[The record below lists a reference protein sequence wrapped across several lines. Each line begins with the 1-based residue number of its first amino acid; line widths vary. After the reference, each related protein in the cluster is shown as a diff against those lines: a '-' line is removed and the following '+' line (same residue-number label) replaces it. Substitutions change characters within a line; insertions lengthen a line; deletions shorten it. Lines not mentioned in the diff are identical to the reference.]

1 MSKLSVLKFSRD
13 IGKQFSQLAFVI
25 NELSFD
31 CKAKRELLQQTEKVR
46 FS

>member
-1 MSKLSVLKFSRD
+1 MSKLSILKFSRD
-13 IGKQFSQLAFVI
+13 IGKPFSQLAFVI

-31 CKAKRELLQQTEKVR
+31 YKSKRELLQQIEKVR